1 MHSAGVTWLCHGVG
15 AVAGC
20 QGGGSPGRPWLR
32 GTDASSTVFGA
43 GAQDPGIE
51 TVYGAKLAAA
61 QYPCDLRPKAFSWSP
76 KWASQLQPKSWPLSV
91 EPGMFLPRPVSLPTT
106 SSPALGRHSQFAQNR
121 GHISA
126 LTPSVTP
133 CHQDRSHVVTNLLSD
148 LKLERSKIMLWSCSA
163 P

>member
-1 MHSAGVTWLCHGVG
+1 MW

-106 SSPALGRHSQFAQNR
+106 SSPALGRPFPVS
-121 GHISA
+121 
-126 LTPSVTP
+126 T
-133 CHQDRSHVVTNLLSD
+133 
-148 LKLERSKIMLWSCSA
+148 ELWSHLCSNSFCDSLSSRSPVIHLRLEVRA
-163 P
+163 WLVETEG